1 MLMRILSSILSIL
14 CLSILTGCQQSS
26 DSPTAYITTDSSKFI
41 VGESYR
47 YLGDGKFEHQKVVN
61 WKDLK

>member
-1 MLMRILSSILSIL
+1 MKIQLSILSVI
-14 CLSILTGCQQSS
+14 CLSMLAGCQQSS
-26 DSPTAYITTDSSKFI
+26 DSHLTYVTVDGSKFV